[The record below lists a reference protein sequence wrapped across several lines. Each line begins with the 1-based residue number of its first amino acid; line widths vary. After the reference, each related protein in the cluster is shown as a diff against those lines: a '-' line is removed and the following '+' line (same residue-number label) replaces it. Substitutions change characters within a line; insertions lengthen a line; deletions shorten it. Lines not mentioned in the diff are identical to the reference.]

1 MRDFLAITGPTT
13 SGKTQ
18 LSIAV
23 AEALD
28 GEIICM
34 DSRQIY
40 RGMDI
45 GTDKVSAAHRDR
57 VPHHG
62 LDVRDPDELYSAGQF
77 SRDARRWIEEISG
90 RGRVPLLVGGTGLF
104 LRSLTHPIFEQPDI
118 DAVRLRALRGF
129 MARRSRVEL
138 ERWVGALDPGRTNI
152 AREGGPQRLGRTIEV
167 ALLTG
172 RPLSWWHAHGT
183 PDNEPLRGLIV
194 VLDQDRE
201 ELDRRIDAR
210 VTRMVADGLVDE
222 VQGLLDKGYGPKD
235 PGMSGTGY
243 REVAAYVCGDMTL
256 AEALDRMRS
265 QTRQYARRQL
275 TWFRNQLPKDA
286 MHVDTSQPLDTQV
299 AGVMAAWQAQ
309 AQAEAPAMD
318 GSGRKDGSR
327 RDG

>member
-1 MRDFLAITGPTT
+1 MKDFLAITGATT

-45 GTDKVSAAHRDR
+45 GTDKASREHRDR

-62 LDVRDPDELYSAGQF
+62 LDLRDPDEFYSAGQF
-77 SRDARRWIEEISG
+77 GRDARVWIEEISG

-104 LRSLTHPIFEQPDI
+104 LRSLTHPIFKQPDI
-118 DAVRLRALRGF
+118 DAGRLEALRGF
-129 MARRSRVEL
+129 MAKRPASEL
-138 ERWVGALDPGRTNI
+138 ERWVEVLDTDRSDL

-172 RPLSWWHAHGT
+172 RPLSWWHEQGE
-183 PDNEPLRGLIV
+183 PDHEPLNGLIV
-194 VLDQDRE
+194 VLDKDRE

-210 VTRMVADGLVDE
+210 VTRMAANGLVEE
-222 VQGLLDKGYGPKD
+222 VKGLLERGYGPED
-235 PGMSGTGY
+235 PGMTGTGY
-243 REVAAYVCGDMTL
+243 RDVAAYLCGEATL
-256 AEALDRMRS
+256 EEALDRMRS

-275 TWFRNQLPKDA
+275 TWFRHQLPEGA
-286 MHVDTSQPLDTQV
+286 MHIDTSEPVETQAAQV
-299 AGVMAAWQAQ
+299 VAAWRARTRV
-309 AQAEAPAMD
+309 A
-318 GSGRKDGSR
+318 DGSR
-327 RDG
+327 WEG

>member
-18 LSIAV
+18 VSIAV

-34 DSRQIY
+34 DSRQVY

-45 GTDKVSAAHRDR
+45 GTDKVSTENRDR
-57 VPHHG
+57 VHHHG
-62 LDVRDPDELYSAGQF
+62 LDLRNPDECYSAGQF
-77 SRDARRWIEEISG
+77 GRDARGWIEEISG

-104 LRSLTHPIFEQPDI
+104 LRALTDPLFQQPDI
-118 DAVRLRALRGF
+118 DTTRLEALRGF
-129 MARRSRVEL
+129 MATRPTTEL
-138 ERWVGALDPGRTNI
+138 ERWVGALDSGRADL

-172 RPLSWWHAHGT
+172 RPLSWWHAQGT
-183 PDNEPLRGLIV
+183 PDQEPLNGFIV
-194 VLDQDRE
+194 VLDRDRE

-210 VTRMVADGLVDE
+210 VTRMAAEGLVDE
-222 VQGLLDKGYGPKD
+222 VKGLIEKGYGPED

-243 REVAAYVCGDMTL
+243 REVAAYLGGDITL
-256 AEALDRMRS
+256 EEALDRMRS

-275 TWFRNQLPKDA
+275 TWFRHQLPKDA
-286 MHVDTSQPLDTQV
+286 IHVDTSRPLDAQV
-299 AGVMAAWQAQ
+299 AEVVAAWR
-309 AQAEAPAMD
+309 P
-318 GSGRKDGSR
+318 KD
-327 RDG
+327 

>member
-45 GTDKVSAAHRDR
+45 GTDKVSPEHRER

-62 LDVRDPDELYSAGQF
+62 LDLREPSEFYSAGQF
-77 SRDARRWIEEISG
+77 SRDARRSIEEISG
-90 RGRVPLLVGGTGLF
+90 RGCVPLLVGGTGLF
-104 LRSLTHPIFEQPDI
+104 LRALTHPIFKQPDL
-118 DAVRLRALRGF
+118 DASRLKALRGF
-129 MARRSRVEL
+129 MAKRPTTEL
-138 ERWVGALDPGRTNI
+138 ARWVEALDSGRTDL

-172 RPLSWWHAHGT
+172 RPLSWWHSHGT
-183 PDNEPLRGLIV
+183 PDHEPLSGLIV
-194 VLDQDRE
+194 VLDRDRE

-210 VTRMVADGLVDE
+210 VTRMAAEGLVDE
-222 VQGLLDKGYGPKD
+222 VSGLLEKGYGPEA
-235 PGMSGTGY
+235 PGMTGTGY
-243 REVAAYVCGDMTL
+243 REVAAYLSGDLTL
-256 AEALDRMRS
+256 EDALDRMRS

-275 TWFRNQLPKDA
+275 TWFRHQLPEDA
-286 MHVDTSQPLDTQV
+286 LHIDTSQPV
-299 AGVMAAWQAQ
+299 EAQ
-309 AQAEAPAMD
+309 AAKVIEGWRDHD
-318 GSGRKDGSR
+318 GRVNNK
-327 RDG
+327 

>member
-34 DSRQIY
+34 DSRQVY
-40 RGMDI
+40 RGMDV
-45 GTDKVSAAHRDR
+45 GTDKVSAEHRNR

-62 LDVRDPDELYSAGQF
+62 LDLRDPDEPYSAGQF
-77 SRDARRWIEEISG
+77 GRDACRWIEEISG
-90 RGRVPLLVGGTGLF
+90 RGRVPILVGGTGFF
-104 LRSLTHPIFEQPDI
+104 LRSLTHPIFKEPDM
-118 DAVRLRALRGF
+118 DVARLEALRGF
-129 MARRSRVEL
+129 MAARPTAEL
-138 ERWVGALDPGRTNI
+138 ERWVGELDPQRAAL

-172 RPLSWWHAHGT
+172 RALSWWHEQGE
-183 PDNEPLRGLIV
+183 PDQDPFSGLIV
-194 VLDQDRE
+194 VLDMDRE

-210 VTRMVADGLVDE
+210 VTRMAAEGLVEE
-222 VQGLLDKGYGPKD
+222 VRGLLEKGYGPND

-243 REVAAYVCGDMTL
+243 REIAAYLGGDTTL
-256 AEALDRMRS
+256 EDALDRMRS

-275 TWFRNQLPKDA
+275 TWFRHQLPENA
-286 MHVDTSQPLDTQV
+286 MHIDTSQPVD
-299 AGVMAAWQAQ
+299 AQ
-309 AQAEAPAMD
+309 LTEVIEGWRAYSVKGE
-318 GSGRKDGSR
+318 
-327 RDG
+327 

>member
-34 DSRQIY
+34 DSRQVY

-45 GTDKVSAAHRDR
+45 GTDKVSPEHRHR

-62 LDVRDPDELYSAGQF
+62 LDLRNPDEFYSAGQF
-77 SRDARRWIEEISG
+77 GRDAHCYLEEISG

-104 LRSLTHPIFEQPDI
+104 LRSLTHPIFKQPDI
-118 DAVRLRALRGF
+118 DAARLQALRGF
-129 MARRSRVEL
+129 MAKRPRAEL
-138 ERWVGALDPGRTNI
+138 ERWVGALDSDR
-152 AREGGPQRLGRTIEV
+152 AEFAQEGGPQRLGRTIEV

-172 RPLSWWHAHGT
+172 RSLSWWHAQGT
-183 PDNEPLRGLIV
+183 SDREPLNGLIV
-194 VLDQDRE
+194 VLDKDRE

-210 VTRMVADGLVDE
+210 VTRMVAEGLVEE
-222 VQGLLDKGYGPKD
+222 VSGLLEKGYGPED

-243 REVAAYVCGDMTL
+243 RVVAAYLGGDMTL
-256 AEALDRMRS
+256 EEALDQMRS

-275 TWFRNQLPKDA
+275 TWFRHQLPDDA
-286 MHVDTSQPLDTQV
+286 MRVDTSRPLDAQAADV
-299 AGVMAAWQAQ
+299 VAAWKTK
-309 AQAEAPAMD
+309 ERSID
-318 GSGRKDGSR
+318 G
-327 RDG
+327 

>member
-34 DSRQIY
+34 DSRQVY

-45 GTDKVSAAHRDR
+45 GTDKVSTEHRNR

-62 LDVRDPDELYSAGQF
+62 LDLRDPDEFYSAGQF
-77 SRDARRWIEEISG
+77 GRDARRCIEEISE

-104 LRSLTHPIFEQPDI
+104 LRSLTHPIFKEPDI
-118 DAVRLRALRGF
+118 DTARLEALRGF
-129 MARRSRVEL
+129 MDKRPTSEL
-138 ERWVGALDPGRTNI
+138 ERWVEALDSGRTDL

-172 RPLSWWHAHGT
+172 RPLSWWHEQGE
-183 PDNEPLRGLIV
+183 PDQEPLCGLIV
-194 VLDQDRE
+194 VLDKDRE

-210 VTRMVADGLVDE
+210 VTRMAAEGLVDE
-222 VQGLLDKGYGPKD
+222 VKGLLEKGYGPED

-243 REVAAYVCGDMTL
+243 REVAAYLGGDMTL
-256 AEALDRMRS
+256 EEALDRMRS

-275 TWFRNQLPKDA
+275 TWFRHQLPQNA
-286 MHVDTSQPLDTQV
+286 MHIDTSQPVETQV
-299 AGVMAAWQAQ
+299 ARVIEGWKDH
-309 AQAEAPAMD
+309 D
-318 GSGRKDGSR
+318 GKGEGSR
-327 RDG
+327 REG

>member
-1 MRDFLAITGPTT
+1 VRDFLAITGPTT

-18 LSIAV
+18 LSITV

-34 DSRQIY
+34 DSRQVY

-45 GTDKVSAAHRDR
+45 GTDKVSAEHRKC

-62 LDVRDPDELYSAGQF
+62 LDLRDPDESYSAGQF
-77 SRDARRWIEEISG
+77 GRDARRRIQEISG

-104 LRSLTHPIFEQPDI
+104 LRSLTDPIFKQPDI
-118 DAVRLRALRGF
+118 DAARLEALRNF
-129 MARRSRVEL
+129 MGRQTTTEL
-138 ERWVGALDPGRTNI
+138 ARWVGALDSGRAEL

-172 RPLSWWHAHGT
+172 RALSWWHGQGE
-183 PDNEPLRGLIV
+183 PDQPPLGGLIV
-194 VLDQDRE
+194 VLDRDRE

-210 VTRMVADGLVDE
+210 VTRMAAEGLVDE
-222 VQGLLDKGYGPKD
+222 VKGLLERGYGPDD

-243 REVAAYVCGDMTL
+243 REVAAYLSGDMTL
-256 AEALDRMRS
+256 EEALERMRS

-275 TWFRNQLPKDA
+275 TWFRHQLPEDA
-286 MHVDTSQPLDTQV
+286 MHIDTSQPLDTQV
-299 AGVMAAWQAQ
+299 ARVVAAWRS
-309 AQAEAPAMD
+309 MD
-318 GSGRKDGSR
+318 GSHREG
-327 RDG
+327 

>member
-1 MRDFLAITGPTT
+1 VRDFLAITGPTT
-13 SGKTQ
+13 SGKTK

-45 GTDKVSAAHRDR
+45 GTDKVSSAHRDL

-62 LDVRDPDELYSAGQF
+62 LDLRDPDEFYSAGQF
-77 SRDARRWIEEISG
+77 GRDARRWIEEISG

-104 LRSLTHPIFEQPDI
+104 LRSLTDPIFEQPDI
-118 DAVRLRALRGF
+118 DAVRLEGLRGF
-129 MARRSRVEL
+129 MAKQSTTEL
-138 ERWVGALDPGRTNI
+138 ERWVGELDSGRADL

-172 RPLSWWHAHGT
+172 RPLSWWHAQGE
-183 PDNEPLRGLIV
+183 PDSEALSGLIV
-194 VLDQDRE
+194 VLDRDRE

-210 VTRMVADGLVDE
+210 VTRMAADGLVEE
-222 VQGLLDKGYGPKD
+222 VKGLLEKGYGPED

-243 REVAAYVCGDMTL
+243 REVAAHVRGDMTL
-256 AEALDRMRS
+256 EEALDRMRS

-275 TWFRNQLPKDA
+275 TWFRHQLPDDA
-286 MHVDTSQPLDTQV
+286 IHVDTSQPLEAQTAEV
-299 AGVMAAWQAQ
+299 VAAWRAGC
-309 AQAEAPAMD
+309 E
-318 GSGRKDGSR
+318 
-327 RDG
+327 